1 MKKIDL
7 NTIDWNLIQKTHDS
21 GVFWNDLPKHYGIS
35 KTVLERAVKNNLLV
49 KKSFKRHPLKEETK
63 NKISIARKKYL
74 RENPDKHPWKRN
86 SKFKSKPCEIFKQ
99 RLLENSINFIEEYQP
114 SKERFYTIDVAF
126 PNKMIGIEINGN
138 QHYNRDGTLKN
149 YYKTRNDFFEE
160 LGWKIY
166 EIHYSVIYSDE
177 LLSVLINDVK
187 NFSLSKKEHEYYT
200 KEFFRMKEESKNRCV
215 DCNKPIFKTA
225 NRCGKCNGILSRKVE
240 RPNKETL
247 IELIKNNTWRSIG
260 KTYGVS
266 DNAVRKWA
274 KFYEL
279 I

>member
-7 NTIDWNLIQKTHDS
+7 NSIDWNEIQKAHD
-21 GVFWNDLPKHYGIS
+21 DGICWS
-35 KTVLERAVKNNLLV
+35 SLMEKFNVSQKILYRAERNGFIVKNLRD
-49 KKSFKRHPLKEETK
+49 KKLSSDTK
-63 NKISIARKKYL
+63 KKISVARKKYL
-74 RENPDKHPWKRN
+74 AENPDKHPWKRN

-138 QHYNRDGTLKN
+138 QHYNRDGTLKD
-149 YYKTRNDFFEE
+149 YYKTRNDFFKEI
-160 LGWKIY
+160 GWKIY

-187 NFSLSKKEHEYYT
+187 NFSLSVEEHEYYT
-200 KEFFRMKEESKNRCV
+200 KEFFRIKEESKNRCV

-225 NRCGKCNGILSRKVE
+225 KRCGKCNGLLTRKVE
-240 RPNKETL
+240 RPSKEML
-247 IELIKNNTWRSIG
+247 CELIKDNTWRSIG
-260 KTYGVS
+260 KMYGVS

-274 KFYEL
+274 KLYEL